1 MAICV
6 GSALELYEIFLSFL
20 LAYNTTFLEDSFER
34 NLCCSGLS
42 DGHRHEEVSLGNRMR
57 VGFRKLQAVTVKINW
72 EKGDYGNV
80 YKGLLGDSTVVAV
93 KSLKDGN
100 VLGEEIQSQ
109 SEVKLI
115 SLAFGKASN
124 HKGSMLDWV
133 KKIHQEKKLEVLEEM
148 VRVVLLCTVFL
159 GHRPKMSKSP
169 EYSQKIDLRRD
180 WKLLNR
186 SDM

>member
-1 MAICV
+1 
-6 GSALELYEIFLSFL
+6 
-20 LAYNTTFLEDSFER
+20 
-34 NLCCSGLS
+34 
-42 DGHRHEEVSLGNRMR
+42 MR

-115 SLAFGKASN
+115 SLAVHCNLLRLYGFCITHIENLLVYPYMSIASVESRI
-124 HKGSMLDWV
+124 KSKPFL
-133 KKIHQEKKLEVLEEM
+133 IRALE
-148 VRVVLLCTVFL
+148 R
-159 GHRPKMSKSP
+159 
-169 EYSQKIDLRRD
+169 Y
-180 WKLLNR
+180 
-186 SDM
+186 